1 MQTESTQQPPPS
13 SSRWSRIGALLY
25 DPFVWVAELAGMRR
39 SRRALL
45 AEASGRVL
53 EIGAGTG
60 LNLAHYLDEIDEL
73 VLVEPEPADP
83 SRRASGGRGR
93 CSRGGAAVRRRVV

>member
-1 MQTESTQQPPPS
+1 MQTESTQQTSPS
-13 SSRWSRIGALLY
+13 SSSWARIGAVVY

-39 SRRALL
+39 KRRALL

-60 LNLAHYLDEIDEL
+60 LNLAHYPDQLHEL
-73 VLVEPEPADP
+73 VLEEPEPAM
-83 SRRASGGRGR
+83 RGNP
-93 CSRGGAAVRRRVV
+93 